1 MFNIGDTV
9 FYNSHGVCVIEDIQE
24 RTFWGETKSYY
35 ILSSYHNAA
44 LKLYYPVE
52 AAESQLNAV
61 ASKKKAELILEQFKN
76 PAEPWYERL
85 QERHQSFKKILKSNN
100 HIQIAKMINTILR
113 KKTELENQE
122 KKLPSGD
129 QQVLNQVQPILY
141 KELAVSLDISVEVVI
156 KEVEQL
162 IENHS

>member
-1 MFNIGDTV
+1 MFTVGDTV

-24 RTFWGETKSYY
+24 KTFWGEKKFYY

-52 AAESQLNAV
+52 TDESQLTAI

-76 PAEPWYERL
+76 SPEPWNERI
-85 QERHQSFKKILKSNN
+85 QERQQSYKKILKSNN
-100 HIQIAKMINTILR
+100 HILIAKMINTILR
-113 KKTELENQE
+113 KKTELENQD

-129 QQVLNQVQPILY
+129 QQTLNQVLPILY
-141 KELAVSLDISVEVVI
+141 KELAVSLDISVDVVI

-162 IENHS
+162 IQH